1 MDTKN
6 EKQSPKTVFC
16 TQYEQLLELCQNA
29 LSSWAKRREEAW
41 QMGLRGK
48 ELGGELVRLQAEFAK
63 SYAILSKH
71 TRECPL
77 CKVVSKIVNNNEE
90 AQAPYLAAVHSS
102 RPA

>member
-77 CKVVSKIVNNNEE
+77 CEVVAKIVNNEE
-90 AQAPYLAAVHSS
+90 ARAPYLAAAHSS